1 MCNALASL
9 FQKCVF
15 ALVITSSLTHDAII
29 MIVCDGHLA
38 KASVIFLASFSWL
51 EERVLGMADLAREF

>member
-1 MCNALASL
+1 MYNALASL

-15 ALVITSSLTHDAII
+15 ALVITSLAHDAII
-29 MIVCDGHLA
+29 VIVRVGHLA
-38 KASVIFLASFSWL
+38 KASMSFLASFSWL